1 VSKVEGSPASPPSPA
16 PPPHASQP
24 VAKPRSRRTRFTLLL
39 PIAAVVVPLAMLS
52 VGAWLSWR
60 SVVEDAT
67 LQLSRTADAGAEY
80 AARVLEAQALAVARI
95 NERLRGLSD
104 GAIQADEQR
113 WHDELKALVDELPQA
128 ELAYVIDRHAQPLVA
143 TNVYPVRRE
152 TVLTDRD
159 YFTALSAPDA
169 PETYVSR
176 PFLGRYEQQLLF
188 SVGRARRGTGNADA
202 PPDGFDGLII
212 LSIRPDVLAEGM
224 RRLLGPT
231 GDVLALIREDGYILS
246 RTTGQ
251 DGLLPPIPAGRPF
264 HQAVAA
270 GAATASYR
278 STSVVEGA
286 VALNAVR
293 RVEGFP
299 VYAVSLRPEAA
310 LTAHWRGIIASH
322 MFFGLPATLMLF
334 LLSLRVRRDQLRM
347 DAINAGLESDVERSA
362 DRLERAARFGLVATF
377 EIDLRTGVNRRS
389 AEYMALQGGH
399 RSAAEER
406 HADWVRRL
414 HPDDRDR
421 AERAFLDAI
430 SDASGV
436 TEYSQ
441 SYRIVKPEGGTRWI
455 AARGEI
461 ERDADGRALVMRGAH
476 VDVTP
481 LRSTEQALAE
491 SDARLRL
498 AQEAAGIGTWEWS
511 PATRAITW
519 SRKMIELWGFDP
531 EAGQPDLAATVARL
545 HPADRGRVRREM
557 VKAQRTGV
565 FRSEFRILRLVPE
578 GEPETIW
585 ITARARRLPFDGG
598 PEAEA
603 EAQLMGVAYDVTE
616 RKLAEEQTALLAH
629 EVEHRAKN
637 ALAVVSGLLR
647 VTTAESPEA
656 FIHVMEGR
664 VQALARTMTLL
675 GQYRWKGAVL
685 KELIEHELAPF
696 GAARIALSGPN
707 LMVGSE
713 VAQPLSMALHEM
725 TTNAAKYGALSV
737 PGGRLEVSWW
747 TEGGARGAP
756 SGDPSEEVVHMIWR
770 ESGGP
775 RVDQPPTRQS
785 FGTQLIRQTFE
796 NRLGGQMWQRWE
808 PGGLVCELSF
818 ELGGVE

>member
-1 VSKVEGSPASPPSPA
+1 MSAGESSSIA
-16 PPPHASQP
+16 PPTGQAASSEAAP
-24 VAKPRSRRTRFTLLL
+24 VPSARHLAARRRRARLSLLL
-39 PIAAVVVPLAMLS
+39 PLAALVVPLALLG

-60 SVVEDAT
+60 SVWEDAT

-104 GAIQADEQR
+104 AAIQGDERR
-113 WHDELKALVDELPQA
+113 WHDELKTLVDELPQA
-128 ELAYVIDRHAQPLVA
+128 DLAYVIDRNAQPLVA
-143 TNVYPVRRE
+143 SNVFPVRRE
-152 TVLTDRD
+152 MVLADRD
-159 YFTALSAPDA
+159 YFAMLSSPNP
-169 PETYVSR
+169 PEIYVSR
-176 PFLGRYEQQLLF
+176 PFVGRWERQLLF
-188 SVGRARRGTGNADA
+188 SVGRVRRETGNAEVA
-202 PPDGFDGLII
+202 AGAFDGLII

-224 RRLLGPT
+224 RRLLGPG
-231 GDVLALIREDGYILS
+231 GDVLALVREDGYILS
-246 RTTGQ
+246 RTSGQ
-251 DGLLPPIPAGRPF
+251 DGILPPIPPGRPF
-264 HQAVAA
+264 HEVVASGVA
-270 GAATASYR
+270 SATYSAA
-278 STSVVEGA
+278 SVVGGA
-286 VALNAVR
+286 QALNAAR

-299 VYAVSLRPEAA
+299 VYAVSLRLDSAIA
-310 LTAHWRGIIASH
+310 AHWRRTIASH
-322 MFFGLPATLMLF
+322 MIFGLPATLML
-334 LLSLRVRRDQLRM
+334 LLLALRVRRDQLRL
-347 DAINAGLESDVERSA
+347 DAINAGLESDVERNA
-362 DRLERAARFGLVATF
+362 DRLDRAARFGLVATF
-377 EIDLRTGVNRRS
+377 EIDLRTGINRRS
-389 AEYMALQGGH
+389 AEYMALQGGP
-399 RSAAEER
+399 RSAGEER

-414 HPDDRDR
+414 HPDDRER
-421 AERAFLDAI
+421 AERTFLDSV

-441 SYRIVKPEGGTRWI
+441 SYRIVTPDGGTRWI

-461 ERDADGRALVMRGAH
+461 ERDAEGRALVMRGAH

-511 PATRAITW
+511 PAARQITW

-557 VKAQRTGV
+557 VMAQRSGV
-565 FRSEFRILRLVPE
+565 FRSEFRIRRPAPD
-578 GEPETIW
+578 GETETIW
-585 ITARARRLPFDGG
+585 ITARARRLPFYGG
-598 PEAEA
+598 PKGGA

-656 FIHVMEGR
+656 FIQIMEGR

-675 GQYRWKGAVL
+675 GQYRWRGALL
-685 KELIEHELAPF
+685 KELIQHELAPF
-696 GAARIALSGPN
+696 GETRIAMSGPG
-707 LMVGSE
+707 LMLGSE

-747 TEGGARGAP
+747 TEG
-756 SGDPSEEVVHMIWR
+756 EMVHLIWR
-770 ESGGP
+770 ETGGP
-775 RVDQPPTRQS
+775 RVEGPPHRQS

-808 PGGLVCELSF
+808 PGGLVCEVSF
-818 ELGGVE
+818 ELGGVA